1 MADEN
6 SERIEQDNFIK
17 LRIDSFEYA
26 APAILDV
33 ESLTRDE
40 GITRCGV
47 CITGG
52 DAALPVR
59 REDSV
64 VTPKTEAPTATPS
77 GGIKRTS
84 R

>member
-33 ESLTRDE
+33 ESLARDE
-40 GITRCGV
+40 DITRCGV

-52 DAALPVR
+52 
-59 REDSV
+59 SGV
-64 VTPKTEAPTATPS
+64 VEAQRTVTVSGEAPRPET
-77 GGIKRTS
+77 KK
-84 R
+84 

>member
-1 MADEN
+1 
-6 SERIEQDNFIK
+6 
-17 LRIDSFEYA
+17 
-26 APAILDV
+26 V
-33 ESLTRDE
+33 ESLARDE
-40 GITRCGV
+40 DITRCGV